1 MACAS
6 NFVWIGV
13 PGARKLNR
21 KVSISLCPYSATD
34 VSSAKHFTVTLKP
47 NNIFQGKWQANSHHL
62 GCRKIPTSLPGLTAF
77 KETLD
82 WRSLYNQSDFFP
94 HSLFVEVSFTQAYKK
109 KIRRKSKEEENLNEK
124 FQSCLCQNPPSP
136 SQRPSPLIQASV
148 FPGKGVGKLLK
159 YILLLYW
166 DWHLT
171 GLCSVLTWVNLND
184 KLGFIRQGSSVTI
197 EQHDCFVVEGKRGRI
212 KVFFKSPV
220 VPLTCQKVV
229 THSG

>member
-1 MACAS
+1 MTGKQPS
-6 NFVWIGV
+6 
-13 PGARKLNR
+13 PGTQKNTNITPGLNCLQGDPRLKESLQSIWFFFPTPFCGSIFYTRLKGKNKKKKQRRRKL
-21 KVSISLCPYSATD
+21 A
-34 VSSAKHFTVTLKP
+34 
-47 NNIFQGKWQANSHHL
+47 
-62 GCRKIPTSLPGLTAF
+62 
-77 KETLD
+77 
-82 WRSLYNQSDFFP
+82 
-94 HSLFVEVSFTQAYKK
+94 
-109 KIRRKSKEEENLNEK
+109 LNEK

-136 SQRPSPLIQASV
+136 SQCPSPLIQVSV
-148 FPGKGVGKLLK
+148 FPGKGVRKLLK
-159 YILLLYW
+159 NILLLYW